1 MSLLSFCKSGICQ
14 LKLVSFFATFYS
26 NTNSIQLFCVN
37 SSLNSANFT
46 DRVIFCI
53 IYWKFDLR
61 WKIFYPNVVFDFCDK
76 FHVCLFVP
84 PLHVFHVAYVINFY
98 QVFYM
103 FHWYNAGVGSTCSY
117 AENAATQ
124 GRSPSFEASLK
135 DREGRRGCCSSRLAA
150 SCKESQQPVVPC
162 WAVSTS
168 LVSVCASGELSA
180 LDSQHPSVR

>member
-37 SSLNSANFT
+37 SSLNLANFT
-46 DRVIFCI
+46 ERVIFCI
-53 IYWKFDLR
+53 IYWKFDPR
-61 WKIFYPNVVFDFCDK
+61 WKIFYPNVICDFCDK

-84 PLHVFHVAYVINFY
+84 LSHVFHVAYVISFY
-98 QVFYM
+98 QVFFI
-103 FHWYNAGVGSTCSY
+103 FHWYNAAVGNSCSY
-117 AENAATQ
+117 AQNAATQ

>member
-1 MSLLSFCKSGICQ
+1 MSLFSFCRSGIYQ
-14 LKLVSFFATFYS
+14 LEIVSFCAIFYS

-37 SSLNSANFT
+37 SSLNSGNFT
-46 DRVIFCI
+46 NRLIFVIMS
-53 IYWKFDLR
+53 WKFDPR
-61 WKIFYPNVVFDFCDK
+61 ANIFYPNVICDFCDK

-84 PLHVFHVAYVINFY
+84 LSHVFHVAYVISFY
-98 QVFYM
+98 QVFFI
-103 FHWYNAGVGSTCSY
+103 FHWYNAAVGNSCSY
-117 AENAATQ
+117 AQNAATQ

>member
-1 MSLLSFCKSGICQ
+1 
-14 LKLVSFFATFYS
+14 
-26 NTNSIQLFCVN
+26 
-37 SSLNSANFT
+37 
-46 DRVIFCI
+46 
-53 IYWKFDLR
+53 
-61 WKIFYPNVVFDFCDK
+61 
-76 FHVCLFVP
+76 
-84 PLHVFHVAYVINFY
+84 
-98 QVFYM
+98 M

-117 AENAATQ
+117 AEDAGTQ